1 MDNCPG
7 EDRTAFIVVRTSQDG
22 ERPYRT
28 IGLDNISRIHMI
40 RGVGVGTDV
49 EPLLMHPPL

>member
-22 ERPYRT
+22 ERPYGT
-28 IGLDNISRIHMI
+28 IGLDNIIRIHMI
-40 RGVGVGTDV
+40 RGVGVETDI
-49 EPLLMHPPL
+49 